1 MFCTPLTAVINFE
14 SRDFLL
20 FLLGIRPDTQDYYS
34 FLEFSQSVFSSHV
47 GLAWL
52 GKLKDPW
59 ERVLLLKTMFYTF
72 SSNKIGKWPCHKRD
86 NALQNC
92 KYVHI
97 CWSFYNR
104 FTSKQCN
111 VCLYLQLTTHL
122 ASCREIGNCGIK
134 VVQLITGRSRRHY
147 FHGVSSTWV
156 VPKPWCEDIHQRS
169 ISHREDHLGGKKTR
183 TTDSKKERPAVF
195 ENLRH
200 KEKTSQTKV
209 QILWFFRFWL
219 DIEIAWG
226 SHVKFSAWKRG

>member
-1 MFCTPLTAVINFE
+1 M
-14 SRDFLL
+14 
-20 FLLGIRPDTQDYYS
+20 
-34 FLEFSQSVFSSHV
+34 

-59 ERVLLLKTMFYTF
+59 ERILLLKTMFYTF

-122 ASCREIGNCGIK
+122 ASCREIGNCDIK

-169 ISHREDHLGGKKTR
+169 ISHREDHLGGKKKR
-183 TTDSKKERPAVF
+183 TTDSKKERPTVF

-200 KEKTSQTKV
+200 KEKTLKQ
-209 QILWFFRFWL
+209 RY
-219 DIEIAWG
+219 
-226 SHVKFSAWKRG
+226 KFSDSLVFGWISWSREDRTSNSLHESEAKGMNAERTTTIF